1 MMTASHLRLALAVL
15 LTVSWVTTAASQVS
29 VLGSLANDHDALPG
43 EVYNGEFTV
52 RNDSDEPAQARV
64 YQTDYLFYSDGT
76 NYFEEPGT
84 SARSNAGWV
93 QFNPAVMNLS
103 PGESVVVNYV
113 VTVPP
118 SVDGEIPEGSFW
130 SMIMVEGIPKDS
142 PQSTLGETDRPQFG
156 IRQITRYGVQIAT
169 HIRSNE
175 QVRVEI
181 EGVELTQE
189 TLGERV
195 LQLNFENSG
204 NVLIVPET
212 WVELYNSEGEL
223 ARRIPGHQSRLYPG
237 TSVAHRFDLTDTPEG
252 SYDALIVV
260 DGGNDNLFGAQYRI
274 NL

>member
-1 MMTASHLRLALAVL
+1 MMTAPHLRLALAVL

-204 NVLIVPET
+204 NVLIVPGT